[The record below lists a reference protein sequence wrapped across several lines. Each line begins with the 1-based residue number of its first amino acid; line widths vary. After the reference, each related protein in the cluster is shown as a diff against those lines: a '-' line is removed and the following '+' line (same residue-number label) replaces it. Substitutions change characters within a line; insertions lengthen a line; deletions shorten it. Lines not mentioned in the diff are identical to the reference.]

1 MALRRIGLHAPYVCH
16 RQFHRAF
23 HFELARIASPLVV
36 AGLGQRRQRA
46 LRHGQRDIHGLLPSG
61 PGGPSG
67 PSGGCGGW
75 GGFLCFRTRLC
86 LHCHAGSV
94 FGGGHGSALPLVE
107 RADGDRLGAMAGQ
120 KDRRHGLDS
129 CVNKTPI
136 DGGGCN
142 AGSGVSTLRA
152 FRLAANVA
160 APGWAGAASWAVATP
175 DAGVRGLPG
184 EDLQRQPGLFRRNSG
199 CSGLRCC
206 VGGCARHGC
215 AVMPRGLS
223 LE

>member
-61 PGGPSG
+61 PGG

-160 APGWAGAASWAVATP
+160 APGWAVLGGGHS
-175 DAGVRGLPG
+175 
-184 EDLQRQPGLFRRNSG
+184 
-199 CSGLRCC
+199 RC
-206 VGGCARHGC
+206 GCARS
-215 AVMPRGLS
+215 ARRGFATPTRPIPEELRMQWIALLCWGLCPS
-223 LE
+223 WLCRYAEGFEP